1 MGEGTQGIGALGK
14 ANPFERRT
22 ELGKRKRITKKSLKH
37 DALVEGAAKGTR
49 FVEDHLNK
57 ILIGAAVVVV
67 VVVVAV
73 MIMRGGR
80 AAELQASAALANAA
94 QSLNAGLAAQATQ
107 QYQAVIDEYPGT
119 ASAGAAT
126 YYMGTILFQEGK
138 YDDAIQRFESYLTDY
153 SQSPNLHRAALEG
166 KAAVLEQQR
175 SFQDAAATFL
185 ALADQVPDAPSA
197 FARYLLAA
205 VRCYRAAAD
214 WPNVRQAANRIIQA
228 YPDIPQAAEAR
239 MDIAEADVHVAG

>member
-1 MGEGTQGIGALGK
+1 LLK
-14 ANPFERRT
+14 RRSD
-22 ELGKRKRITKKSLKH
+22 LGKRKRITKKSLKH

-80 AAELQASAALANAA
+80 AAELEASAALANAA
-94 QSLNAGLAAQATQ
+94 QSLNTGLAAQATQ

-119 ASAGAAT
+119 SSAGSAV
-126 YYMGTILFQEGK
+126 YYLGTILFQEGK
-138 YDDAIQRFESYLTDY
+138 YDDALQRFESYLTEY
-153 SQSPNLHRAALEG
+153 SQTPNLHRAALEG
-166 KAAVLEQQR
+166 KAAVLEQRR
-175 SFQDAAATFL
+175 SFTDAAATYVT
-185 ALADQVPDAPSA
+185 LADDAKDAPSA

-214 WPNVRQAANRIIQA
+214 WQNVRQAADRIIKA
-228 YPDIPQAAEAR
+228 YPDIPQASEAR
-239 MDIAEADVHVAG
+239 MDIAEADARLAG